1 MPIYEYRCEGC
12 GRKVSIFFRSIAAA
26 QDAACPRCSSRRLVR
41 LVSRFALGQ
50 SEEGRLERLADPS
63 ALAGLD
69 ENDPGSVARW
79 MKRMGKELGE
89 DAGEDFEQALAEMER
104 GEPGEQPTGAGE
116 SPAEDN
122 PGSKLDQ

>member
-1 MPIYEYRCEGC
+1 MPIYEYRCEDC
-12 GRKVSIFFRSIAAA
+12 GRKVSIFFKSIAAA
-26 QDAACPRCSSRRLVR
+26 HDAACPRCSSRRLVR
-41 LVSRFALGQ
+41 LVSRFALAQ

-89 DAGEDFEQALAEMER
+89 DAGEDFEQALAEMEQ
-104 GEPGEQPTGAGE
+104 GEPGEQP
-116 SPAEDN
+116 SEDTT
-122 PGSKLDQ
+122 GSKPDE